1 MEDKVLEV
9 DLNNLTKDD
18 FLEMAKYIAHLEANI
33 EALKTQNIALV
44 QQRANAE
51 KRFRSMVVNSTVKST
66 PVQATLKL
74 NDDVS
79 LVNPEQYK
87 IKKQF

>member
-1 MEDKVLEV
+1 MEI
-9 DLNNLTKDD
+9 DLDNLTKDD
-18 FLEMAKYIAHLEANI
+18 FLEMAKYVAHLEQQV
-33 EALKTQNIALV
+33 EQLKTQNIALV

-51 KRFRSMVVNSTVKST
+51 KRFREQVIQQHIASKPIQTSV
-66 PVQATLKL
+66 KL

-79 LVNPEQYK
+79 LINPEQYR

>member
-1 MEDKVLEV
+1 MEDKILEV

-18 FLEMAKYIAHLEANI
+18 FLEMARYINHLELQI
-33 EALKTQNIALV
+33 DALKVQNVALV

-51 KRFRSMVVNSTVKST
+51 KRFKSAVINASVKAT
-66 PVQATLKL
+66 PVQTSLKL

>member
-1 MEDKVLEV
+1 MKDKVLEV
-9 DLNNLTKDD
+9 DLNNLTQED
-18 FLEMAKYIAHLEANI
+18 FMEMARYINHLELQI
-33 EALKTQNIALV
+33 DALKNQNIALV

-51 KRFRSMVVNSTVKST
+51 KRFKNAVINSSVKAT
-66 PVQATLKL
+66 PIQTSLKL